1 MPNWN
6 TENAGLE
13 EIKKIA
19 SKIRVS
25 RKNYD
30 FDCII
35 GLSGGLDSSY
45 TAHVTKNI
53 LGLRPLLFHVDA
65 GWNSDQAVENIEKIV
80 DGLDSDLYTEVI
92 NWEEMKDLQIAF
104 LKSQIADQDAPQDTA
119 FSALYK
125 FARQNKIKH
134 VFTGGNYST
143 ESIREPEE
151 WGAYPGIDK
160 VLINDIYNQFK
171 ITY

>member
-1 MPNWN
+1 M
-6 TENAGLE
+6 
-13 EIKKIA
+13 
-19 SKIRVS
+19 
-25 RKNYD
+25 
-30 FDCII
+30 
-35 GLSGGLDSSY
+35 
-45 TAHVTKNI
+45 
-53 LGLRPLLFHVDA
+53 
-65 GWNSDQAVENIEKIV
+65 
-80 DGLDSDLYTEVI
+80 YTEVI

-119 FSALYK
+119 FFSALYK

-160 VLINDIYNQFK
+160 VLINDIYNQFGNNLLKTFPIISTPVYK
-171 ITY
+171 IIYQLIFGMKVVKPLNYIPYIKEEAENRTRLIYMGGSHLSINIMSQDLQGFMRTSG